1 MNIYTPKIKQEV
13 RSVPVPHDFVMDVV
27 QYDFNPPYIALRF
40 YESHWRHMT
49 DNERLQCIKYLQK
62 IKKIIEGH
70 GIQVTLDPVYDLP
83 NNQKVL

>member
-1 MNIYTPKIKQEV
+1 VNIYTPKIKQEV